1 MKPTSHWLNLL
12 GCVASFF
19 VGNNAL
25 AHTLADV
32 TKESETGI
40 SKYAVTCFNDGNG
53 VTSKYAFQIKFT
65 SPLAV
70 GLRLTVAKAGQP
82 TGVTVDALQ
91 SGVFSAWGYNTGGD
105 GGYVLTITKIKT
117 GASAVGKIPFT
128 IEHHCM
134 AANGGHTGT
143 SDTINISPIDP
154 GPNPD
159 PGPGPGPGPGPT
171 PTPTPTV
178 TPGFSGAL
186 NNKIASRRY
195 TLECQAK
202 NGVATAG
209 YRFRIRGV
217 SKKAPFNVR
226 MTVSSPR
233 DDESAQVID
242 TNNTDKLFT
251 DWVDLAKG
259 DGSYQVL
266 IEKFSESG
274 NTTGS
279 LPFSVKHECVS
290 STGVRTR
297 LKGLKKLP

>member
-1 MKPTSHWLNLL
+1 MKPTSQWLNLL
-12 GCVASFF
+12 GFAASFF
-19 VGNNAL
+19 ASQNAL

-70 GLRLTVAKAGQP
+70 GLSLTVAKAGQP
-82 TGVTVDALQ
+82 TGVTVEAHQ
-91 SGVFSAWGYNTGGD
+91 PGVFTAPEFNTGGD
-105 GGYVLTITKIKT
+105 GGYVLTVTKIKK

-134 AANGGHTGT
+134 SANGAHTGT

-154 GPNPD
+154 APNPD
-159 PGPGPGPGPGPT
+159 PGPGPGPT

-195 TLECQAK
+195 TLECQSQG
-202 NGVATAG
+202 GVATAG

-233 DDESAQVID
+233 DDETAQVID

-274 NTTGS
+274 NTAGS

-290 STGVRTR
+290 STGTRTR